1 MPCVSVRSSQLA
13 TYLDPGNDAEP
24 YRRGLLGAGI
34 YPHRT
39 AGARAAAPPAL
50 KSIKVTY
57 IEPDAAAE
65 MGVREWPFS
74 DRKDGAEETVP
85 AGAQRYVLKGTGT
98 VECSDYAGG
107 VADDEAQ
114 TVGPGS
120 LVECEAQTNLRW
132 RRRRRAVHGADAVL
146 RGLDGVPSTVAILI
160 LFFGFLLANAGSFG

>member
-1 MPCVSVRSSQLA
+1 MQSLIAVAILLA
-13 TYLDPGNDAEP
+13 PA
-24 YRRGLLGAGI
+24 
-34 YPHRT
+34 T
-39 AGARAAAPPAL
+39 ALTAPPARARPRRTAL

-120 LVECEAQTNLRW
+120 LVECEA
-132 RRRRRAVHGADAVL
+132 
-146 RGLDGVPSTVAILI
+146 
-160 LFFGFLLANAGSFG
+160 

>member
-1 MPCVSVRSSQLA
+1 MMQSLIAVAVL
-13 TYLDPGNDAEP
+13 
-24 YRRGLLGAGI
+24 
-34 YPHRT
+34 T
-39 AGARAAAPPAL
+39 APTAALTAPPARAQPRRTAL

-57 IEPDAAAE
+57 LEPDAAAE

-120 LVECEAQTNLRW
+120 LVECVAQTNLKW
-132 RRRRRAVHGADAVL
+132 NGDFTVL
-146 RGLDGVPSTVAILI
+146 TPSFEDWTEYLSTVAILI
-160 LFFGFLLANAGSFG
+160 LFFGFLLANAGNFG

>member
-1 MPCVSVRSSQLA
+1 MRSLIAAALLLA
-13 TYLDPGNDAEP
+13 PASTL
-24 YRRGLLGAGI
+24 
-34 YPHRT
+34 T
-39 AGARAAAPPAL
+39 APPARARPRRTAL

-107 VADDEAQ
+107 VAEEEPQ
-114 TVGPGS
+114 SVGPGS
-120 LVECEAQTNLRW
+120 LVECEAQTNLKW
-132 RRRRRAVHGADAVL
+132 NGDFTVL
-146 RGLDGVPSTVAILI
+146 TPSFEDWTEYLSTVAILI
-160 LFFGFLLANAGSFG
+160 LFFGFLLANAGNFG

>member
-1 MPCVSVRSSQLA
+1 MMQSRIAVALLLA
-13 TYLDPGNDAEP
+13 PAAAL
-24 YRRGLLGAGI
+24 
-34 YPHRT
+34 T
-39 AGARAAAPPAL
+39 APPARARPRRTAL

-57 IEPDAAAE
+57 LEPDAAAE

-120 LVECEAQTNLRW
+120 LVECEAQTNLKW
-132 RRRRRAVHGADAVL
+132 NGDFTVL
-146 RGLDGVPSTVAILI
+146 TPSFEDWTEYLSTVAILI
-160 LFFGFLLANAGSFG
+160 LFFGFLLANAGNFG

>member
-1 MPCVSVRSSQLA
+1 MQRLIAVA
-13 TYLDPGNDAEP
+13 
-24 YRRGLLGAGI
+24 LLTAPASTLTAPVPRAR
-34 YPHRT
+34 PHRT
-39 AGARAAAPPAL
+39 AL

-85 AGAQRYVLKGTGT
+85 AGTQRYVLKGTGT

-107 VADDEAQ
+107 VAEDEAQ

-120 LVECEAQTNLRW
+120 LVECEAQTNLKW
-132 RRRRRAVHGADAVL
+132 NGDFTVL
-146 RGLDGVPSTVAILI
+146 TPSFEDWTEYLSTVAILI
-160 LFFGFLLANAGSFG
+160 LFFGFLLANAGNFG

>member
-1 MPCVSVRSSQLA
+1 MMQSLIAVA
-13 TYLDPGNDAEP
+13 
-24 YRRGLLGAGI
+24 LLTGPASTL
-34 YPHRT
+34 T
-39 AGARAAAPPAL
+39 APPARARPRRTAL

-107 VADDEAQ
+107 VADDEPQ
-114 TVGPGS
+114 SVGPGS
-120 LVECEAQTNLRW
+120 LVECEAQTNLKW
-132 RRRRRAVHGADAVL
+132 NGDFTVL
-146 RGLDGVPSTVAILI
+146 TPSFEDWTEYLSTVAILI
-160 LFFGFLLANAGSFG
+160 LFFGFLLANAGNFG

>member
-1 MPCVSVRSSQLA
+1 MMQSLIAVALLLA
-13 TYLDPGNDAEP
+13 PTTALTAPAP
-24 YRRGLLGAGI
+24 RARPRR
-34 YPHRT
+34 T
-39 AGARAAAPPAL
+39 AL

-107 VADDEAQ
+107 VGDDEPQ

-120 LVECEAQTNLRW
+120 LVECEAQTNLKW
-132 RRRRRAVHGADAVL
+132 NGDFTVL
-146 RGLDGVPSTVAILI
+146 TPSFEDWTEYLSTVAILI
-160 LFFGFLLANAGSFG
+160 LFFGFLLANAGNFG

>member
-1 MPCVSVRSSQLA
+1 MMQSLVAVAVLLA
-13 TYLDPGNDAEP
+13 PASTL
-24 YRRGLLGAGI
+24 
-34 YPHRT
+34 T
-39 AGARAAAPPAL
+39 APPARARPRRTAL

-57 IEPDAAAE
+57 LEPDAAAE

-114 TVGPGS
+114 SVGPGS
-120 LVECEAQTNLRW
+120 LVECEAQTNLKW
-132 RRRRRAVHGADAVL
+132 NGDFTVL
-146 RGLDGVPSTVAILI
+146 TPSFEDWTEYLSTVAILI
-160 LFFGFLLANAGSFG
+160 LFFGFLLANAGNFG

>member
-1 MPCVSVRSSQLA
+1 MQSLVAVAVLV
-13 TYLDPGNDAEP
+13 
-24 YRRGLLGAGI
+24 
-34 YPHRT
+34 
-39 AGARAAAPPAL
+39 ARAAALTPPTPRARPRRTAL

-107 VADDEAQ
+107 VGDDEPQ
-114 TVGPGS
+114 SVGPGS

-132 RRRRRAVHGADAVL
+132 RADDGQFTVL
-146 RGLDGVPSTVAILI
+146 TPSFEDWTEYLSTVAILI
-160 LFFGFLLANAGSFG
+160 LFFGFLLANAGNFG

>member
-1 MPCVSVRSSQLA
+1 MQRLIAVA
-13 TYLDPGNDAEP
+13 
-24 YRRGLLGAGI
+24 LLTAPASTLTAPVPRAR
-34 YPHRT
+34 PHRT
-39 AGARAAAPPAL
+39 AL

-107 VADDEAQ
+107 VAEDEAQ

-120 LVECEAQTNLRW
+120 LVECEAQTNLKW
-132 RRRRRAVHGADAVL
+132 NGDFTVL
-146 RGLDGVPSTVAILI
+146 TPSFEDWTEYLSTVAILI
-160 LFFGFLLANAGSFG
+160 LFFGFLLANAGNFG

>member
-1 MPCVSVRSSQLA
+1 MMQSLIAVALLLA
-13 TYLDPGNDAEP
+13 PTTALTAPAP
-24 YRRGLLGAGI
+24 RARPRR
-34 YPHRT
+34 T
-39 AGARAAAPPAL
+39 AL

-120 LVECEAQTNLRW
+120 LVECEAQTNLKW
-132 RRRRRAVHGADAVL
+132 NGDFTVL
-146 RGLDGVPSTVAILI
+146 TPSFEDWTEYLSTVAILI
-160 LFFGFLLANAGSFG
+160 LFFGFLLANAGNFG

>member
-1 MPCVSVRSSQLA
+1 MMQTLIAVA
-13 TYLDPGNDAEP
+13 
-24 YRRGLLGAGI
+24 LL
-34 YPHRT
+34 T
-39 AGARAAAPPAL
+39 APAAALTPPTPARARPRRTAL

-57 IEPDAAAE
+57 LEPDAAAE

-120 LVECEAQTNLRW
+120 LVECEAQTNLKW
-132 RRRRRAVHGADAVL
+132 NGDFTVL
-146 RGLDGVPSTVAILI
+146 TPSFEDWTEYLSTVAILI
-160 LFFGFLLANAGSFG
+160 LFFGFLLANAGNFG

>member
-1 MPCVSVRSSQLA
+1 MMQSLIAVALLLAPTTALTAPAPRARPRRS
-13 TYLDPGNDAEP
+13 T
-24 YRRGLLGAGI
+24 
-34 YPHRT
+34 
-39 AGARAAAPPAL
+39 AL

-107 VADDEAQ
+107 VGDDEPQ
-114 TVGPGS
+114 SVGPGS
-120 LVECEAQTNLRW
+120 LVECEAQTNLKW
-132 RRRRRAVHGADAVL
+132 NGDFTVL
-146 RGLDGVPSTVAILI
+146 TPSFEDWTEYLSTVAILI
-160 LFFGFLLANAGSFG
+160 LFFGFLLANAGNFG

>member
-1 MPCVSVRSSQLA
+1 MQSRIAVALLLA
-13 TYLDPGNDAEP
+13 PAAAL
-24 YRRGLLGAGI
+24 
-34 YPHRT
+34 T
-39 AGARAAAPPAL
+39 APPARARPRRTAL

-57 IEPDAAAE
+57 LEPDAAAE

-120 LVECEAQTNLRW
+120 LVECEAQTNLKW
-132 RRRRRAVHGADAVL
+132 NGDFTVL
-146 RGLDGVPSTVAILI
+146 TPSFEDWTEYLSTVAILI
-160 LFFGFLLANAGSFG
+160 LFFGFLLANAGNFG

>member
-1 MPCVSVRSSQLA
+1 MMRSLIA
-13 TYLDPGNDAEP
+13 VAIL
-24 YRRGLLGAGI
+24 
-34 YPHRT
+34 T
-39 AGARAAAPPAL
+39 APAAALTAPPARARPRRTAL

-57 IEPDAAAE
+57 LEPDAAAE

-107 VADDEAQ
+107 VAEDEAQ

-120 LVECEAQTNLRW
+120 LVECEAQTNLKW
-132 RRRRRAVHGADAVL
+132 NGDFTVL
-146 RGLDGVPSTVAILI
+146 TPSFEDWTEYLSTVAILI
-160 LFFGFLLANAGSFG
+160 LFFGFLLANAGNFG

>member
-1 MPCVSVRSSQLA
+1 MMQSLIAVA
-13 TYLDPGNDAEP
+13 
-24 YRRGLLGAGI
+24 LL
-34 YPHRT
+34 T
-39 AGARAAAPPAL
+39 APASTLTAPPARARPRRTAL

-107 VADDEAQ
+107 VGDDEPQ

-120 LVECEAQTNLRW
+120 LVECEAQTNLKW
-132 RRRRRAVHGADAVL
+132 NGDFTVL
-146 RGLDGVPSTVAILI
+146 TPSFEDWTEYLSTVAILI
-160 LFFGFLLANAGSFG
+160 LFFGFLLANAGNFG